1 MMLGKR
7 AHLRLYELA
16 TLLAL
21 VVLAGALRLHLYDQI
36 PYPNET
42 ADEYAYIWSG
52 WSWLH
57 EGRPTAWSQKSAYDG
72 APVYLWNQTRYPMP
86 TPWLDHPPLYSLV
99 AGGAATLAGAP
110 EMLDAP
116 LWPARLVSV
125 ALGTL
130 AVALLY
136 LLARSAYGQT
146 VAALAGLLFATIPTV
161 VVASRLALA
170 ESLIVVLMLVALL
183 ATQSYLGGG
192 RGSGV
197 GWLLLAILMTAAASL
212 AKVPGLAVG
221 ASVALLLASARRWT
235 PALLAVLA
243 AVAGL
248 VPYLAYGLLSD
259 RKLFLAVL
267 GDQGSRATGL
277 EVLSRM
283 LAGAAMPPVA
293 WPDSWIA
300 FLWLALAYATF
311 RRDRLLAV
319 ATAPYL
325 IFLVAAVEQN
335 APRVWYREPLY
346 PYLCLA
352 GGIFLRDALLRP
364 DVLRTALLTFG
375 VTFGKLAEGLGAWDL
390 LGRAPLG
397 HRLYPLIVAALAAPL
412 VAAMIWP
419 GRPARRAL
427 GVLVAGA
434 LVVAVVG
441 SVAVVLREGELYPP
455 YRPEYSWPLW
465 VRTSAG
471 LTLTAGWVEPTT
483 LAPGGWLRVS
493 TTWLPERAVAGVP
506 VSAYVRPFDRRSRT
520 SGSPTSVGEAVTLT
534 RPALDQA
541 TVEVSGMLPPELPVG
556 DYEVG
561 VRVGDEPV
569 TLGVVRVR
577 AGARLPSAVQ
587 GIGAPATLGDVAVL
601 GRGALG
607 SPRPTSAGAAYP
619 VLVSLEG
626 LRSVATGY
634 HAFLHLAAADGKPVA
649 QVDWRPD
656 WRVGESVAEWR
667 DLVVPFDAAPG
678 RYYLTA
684 GLYDLPTGRR
694 LRTPSG
700 GEEVPLG
707 MIEVGPPLGER
718 DVPRRLGTKLAGGV
732 ELVGYDLGAEA
743 PDRAS
748 GLRLT
753 LYWQT
758 SGPIP
763 QDYTVFVH
771 LVTEIGSKPVAQAD
785 GPPDRGRLPT
795 STWRLGQI
803 IPDPHEVS
811 LAEVPP
817 GKYHVLVG
825 LYQPGDGS
833 RLAVAGRP
841 DGVVE
846 VAAVEVPK

>member
-16 TLLAL
+16 ALLAL

-42 ADEYAYIWSG
+42 ADEYAYVWSG

-57 EGRPTAWSQKSAYDG
+57 EGRPTAWSQKSAYG
-72 APVYLWNQTRYPMP
+72 GPPVYLWNQSRYPMP

-130 AVALLY
+130 AVGLLY
-136 LLARSAYGQT
+136 LLARPAYGRT

-183 ATQSYLGGG
+183 ATRRYLE
-192 RGSGV
+192 RSGNL
-197 GWLLLAILMTAAASL
+197 WLLLAILMAAAASL

-235 PALLAVLA
+235 PALLAALGALA
-243 AVAGL
+243 GI
-248 VPYLAYGLLSD
+248 VPYIAYGLLAD
-259 RKLFLAVL
+259 RTLFLAVL

-277 EVLSRM
+277 EVLPRL

-352 GGIFLRDALLRP
+352 GGVFLRDALLRP
-364 DVLRTALLTFG
+364 DVLRAALLTFG

-412 VAAMIWP
+412 LAAIVWP

-427 GVLVAGA
+427 GALAAGA
-434 LVVAVVG
+434 LAVAVVG

-471 LTLTAGWVEPTT
+471 LTLTAGWVESTT
-483 LAPGGWLRVS
+483 LAPGGWLRAS
-493 TTWLPERAVAGVP
+493 TTWLPERAVADIP
-506 VSAYVRPFDRRSRT
+506 VSAYVRPFDRQSRA
-520 SGSPTSVGEAVTLT
+520 SGSLTPVGEAVTLT
-534 RPALDQA
+534 RDQA
-541 TVEVSGMLPPELPVG
+541 TAEVSGMVPPELPLG

-569 TLGVVRVR
+569 PLGVVRVR
-577 AGARLPSAVQ
+577 ADARLSSAVQ
-587 GIGAPATLGDVAVL
+587 GIGAPATLGGVATL

-619 VLVSLEG
+619 VLVRLEG
-626 LRSVATGY
+626 LRSMASGY

-656 WRVGESVAEWR
+656 WRVGESVGEWR
-667 DLVVPFDAAPG
+667 DLVVPSDAAPG

-694 LRTPSG
+694 LRAPSG
-700 GEEVPLG
+700 GDEVPLG

-743 PDRAS
+743 LDRAS
-748 GLRLT
+748 RLRLT
-753 LYWQT
+753 LYWRA

-763 QDYTVFVH
+763 RNYTVFVH
-771 LVTEIGSKPVAQAD
+771 LATEIGSKPVAQAD

-795 STWRLGQI
+795 STWRSGQI
-803 IPDPHEVS
+803 IADPREIG

-817 GKYHVLVG
+817 GKYRVLAG

-833 RLAVAGRP
+833 RLAVMGRE

-846 VAAVEVPK
+846 VATVEVPK